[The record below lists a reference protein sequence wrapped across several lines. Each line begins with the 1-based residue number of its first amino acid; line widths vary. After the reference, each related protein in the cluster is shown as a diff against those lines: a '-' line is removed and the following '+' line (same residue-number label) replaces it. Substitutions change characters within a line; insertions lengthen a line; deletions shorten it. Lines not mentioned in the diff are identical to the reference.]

1 MVQSTPLPERLR
13 MVKLLR
19 THGLRHAERMRET
32 ELKSALNELGLHL
45 DDNADTEQV
54 ALNPA
59 SSQALQ
65 GDALNAAA
73 PPVEEDPAAL
83 EDRYDDAYA
92 LPFYREPK
100 VSIPEGQRTFLRLIA
115 VDWGLLFATWDL
127 APEMWQA
134 DIDGAE
140 LRILPVETENAL
152 DESAVLM
159 RASVDLRARSWY
171 LPVESMDRYAL
182 KAVLVTFKHGKA
194 ELLSHSNETSV
205 PPTTL
210 APEGPLW
217 FASISP
223 DVPRESLQGG
233 ALVRALAGENVELP
247 AGAEVD
253 KSDKRV
259 SPFHEPYEMVGS
271 EAFPRRMQGPY
282 PPELSGPVQF
292 PTPWSGTFPSPWSG
306 TLARSHE
313 TKAENAK

>member
-1 MVQSTPLPERLR
+1 MVQSFPLPERLR

-19 THGLRHAERMRET
+19 THGLRHAERMREA

-45 DDNADTEQV
+45 NAEGDAEQV
-54 ALNPA
+54 SLNPA

-65 GDALNAAA
+65 GQVLDALTS
-73 PPVEEDPAAL
+73 PIEEDPATL

-127 APEMWQA
+127 APEIWQA
-134 DIDGAE
+134 DIEGAE
-140 LRILPVETENAL
+140 LRILPSEAENPL
-152 DESAVLM
+152 DDNAVLM
-159 RASVDLRARSWY
+159 RVSVDLRARSWY
-171 LPVESMDRYAL
+171 LPVNQMDRYAL
-182 KAVLVTFKHGKA
+182 KAVLVTFKQGKA
-194 ELLSHSNETSV
+194 ELLTHSNETSV

-223 DVPRESLQGG
+223 EVPRESLQGG
-233 ALVRALAGENVELP
+233 ALVRALAGEPVELP

-259 SPFHEPYEMVGS
+259 SPYYEPYEMVGS

-282 PPELSGPVQF
+282 PPDLSGPLNF

-306 TLARSHE
+306 TLARNVDVKS
-313 TKAENAK
+313 ENAK